1 MCNFVEE
8 KTLQILRETKIFIQ
22 LDQNTIHNQAMLVV
36 YVRFIHEDNIR
47 EEMLFIKN
55 LHETTCREDIY
66 NEIME
71 YLMIKTF
78 H

>member
-1 MCNFVEE
+1 
-8 KTLQILRETKIFIQ
+8 
-22 LDQNTIHNQAMLVV
+22 MLVV